1 MSIQRKKS
9 LLSHL
14 KRNRTAGKVKK
25 VSLQVRKTK
34 LNVYLF
40 FAAAGGGGGVGFS
53 DGMGINIVVRT

>member
-1 MSIQRKKS
+1 MSKWRKKS

-14 KRNRTAGKVKK
+14 KRNQTAGKVKK

-34 LNVYLF
+34 LNIYLF

-53 DGMGINIVVRT
+53 DGIGINIVVRT

>member
-1 MSIQRKKS
+1 M
-9 LLSHL
+9 
-14 KRNRTAGKVKK
+14 AGKVTN

-53 DGMGINIVVRT
+53 DGMGIKIVVRT